1 MVEAIE
7 HPLPKKLF
15 FQDESRFG
23 LMTQAGRRWARK
35 GKRPEMLYR
44 QTRQYL
50 ALFASVCPETGEMSS
65 LISPYMNTYAMN
77 AHLKI
82 LSEEHPDTCNVVV
95 LDGAGWHRSK
105 DLELPDNVKFIRLPP
120 YSPQLNPMETV
131 WEYIKSHFTRGA
143 YFENLDQVE
152 NRIIEGVRLMHNNSD
167 IVKSVAKTKY
177 AEKIFNF

>member
-1 MVEAIE
+1 M
-7 HPLPKKLF
+7 P
-15 FQDESRFG
+15 
-23 LMTQAGRRWARK
+23 
-35 GKRPEMLYR
+35 YR

-50 ALFASVCPETGEMSS
+50 ALFAAVCPETGEMSS

-82 LSEEHPDTCNVVV
+82 LSEEHPDTCNVLV

-105 DLELPDNVKFIRLPP
+105 ELVVPDNVKLIPLPP
-120 YSPQLNPMETV
+120 YSPQLNPIERV

-152 NRIIEGVRLMHNNSD
+152 NRIIEGARFLHKNPG
-167 IVKSVAKTKY
+167 ITKSVARAKY
-177 AEKIFNF
+177 VERIFS

>member
-1 MVEAIE
+1 MVEEID

-23 LMTQAGRRWARK
+23 LMTQVSRRWARK
-35 GKRPEMLYR
+35 GQRPEMLYR

-105 DLELPDNVKFIRLPP
+105 ELVVPDNVKLIPLPP
-120 YSPQLNPMETV
+120 YSPHLNPVERI

-152 NRIIEGVRLMHNNSD
+152 NRIIEGARFLHKKPG
-167 IVKSVAKTKY
+167 ITKSVARAKY
-177 AEKIFNF
+177 AERIFS

>member
-50 ALFASVCPETGEMSS
+50 ALFGSVCPETGEMSS
-65 LISPYMNTYAMN
+65 LISPYMNTHAMS

-82 LSEEHPDTCNVVV
+82 LSEEHPDTCNVVI

-105 DLELPDNVKFIRLPP
+105 DLQVPDNVKLIPLPP
-120 YSPQLNPMETV
+120 YSPQLNPLERV

-143 YFENLDQVE
+143 YFENLDEVE
-152 NRIIEGVRLMHNNSD
+152 KRAVEGARYLHQNPELVQ
-167 IVKSVAKTKY
+167 SVANTTY
-177 AEKIFNF
+177 AQRIFN

>member
-1 MVEAIE
+1 MVEAID
-7 HPLPKKLF
+7 HHLPKKLF

-35 GKRPEMLYR
+35 GQRPETLYR

-65 LISPYMNTYAMN
+65 LISPYMNTHAMSV
-77 AHLKI
+77 HLKY

-105 DLELPDNVKFIRLPP
+105 DLEVPDNVKLIPLPP
-120 YSPQLNPMETV
+120 YSPQLNPVERV
-131 WEYIKSHFTRGA
+131 WAYFKSHFTRGA
-143 YFENLDQVE
+143 YFEDLDEVE
-152 NRIIEGVRLMHNNSD
+152 ERVVEGARCLHFNPE
-167 IVKSVAKTKY
+167 ILKSVAR
-177 AEKIFNF
+177 AEYVESIFN

>member
-1 MVEAIE
+1 MVKAIE

-35 GKRPEMLYR
+35 GGR
-44 QTRQYL
+44 
-50 ALFASVCPETGEMSS
+50 PETGKMSS

-77 AHLKI
+77 VHLRI
-82 LSEEHPDTCNVVV
+82 LSEEHPDTCNVLV

-105 DLELPDNVKFIRLPP
+105 ELKIPDNVKLIPLPP
-120 YSPQLNPMETV
+120 YSPQLNPLERV

-152 NRIIEGVRLMHNNSD
+152 NRIIEGARFLHKNPG
-167 IVKSVAKTKY
+167 ITKSIARTKY
-177 AEKIFNF
+177 AERIFS

>member
-7 HPLPKKLF
+7 HPFPKKIF

-35 GKRPEMLYR
+35 GERPEMLYR

-65 LISPYMNTYAMN
+65 LISPYMNTYAMSV
-77 AHLKI
+77 HLKI

-105 DLELPDNVKFIRLPP
+105 ELQVPGNVKLIPLPP
-120 YSPQLNPMETV
+120 YSPQLNPVERA

-143 YFENLDQVE
+143 YFEDLDE
-152 NRIIEGVRLMHNNSD
+152 IEVRVVQGVRHLLQNPEL
-167 IVKSVAKTKY
+167 VKSVAKTEY
-177 AEKIFNF
+177 AQTIFN